1 MNDTI
6 DHVNLIS
13 SSNALR
19 SDNAEHVL
27 TMNLNN
33 SVANNINDAVSVL
46 DGFTIVGGHASVNG
60 GGVLVTGHETYSCA
74 YRIERCFF
82 FNNYAVQNG
91 GAIYVDEKAGKV
103 TSSNSYINQCVVY
116 NNEAGLIAEVAN
128 KGGGI
133 YIAGK
138 GTVVNTSIFNNEN
151 GGVRISPDASV
162 LNSTI
167 ARNTV
172 AGVDL
177 TVSGGANDNAKVV
190 NTVVWGNTTLF
201 SEFTPDLE
209 ILLITRLRVKVLIV
223 WIILEMYM

>member
-103 TSSNSYINQCVVY
+103 TSNNSYINQCVVY

-138 GTVVNTSIFNNEN
+138 GTVVKT
-151 GGVRISPDASV
+151 
-162 LNSTI
+162 
-167 ARNTV
+167 
-172 AGVDL
+172 
-177 TVSGGANDNAKVV
+177 
-190 NTVVWGNTTLF
+190 
-201 SEFTPDLE
+201 
-209 ILLITRLRVKVLIV
+209 
-223 WIILEMYM
+223 